1 MCVCVKEWR
10 EDTELWRT
18 REGTYYYY
26 YHYYHYYHYYT
37 HTHTHTNTHTYAQDY
52 ISPFINIFT
61 FPAIHP
67 DVNGWTK
74 GTRYTGMYVKVVKY
88 YT

>member
-26 YHYYHYYHYYT
+26 YYYYT
-37 HTHTHTNTHTYAQDY
+37 HTHTYAQDY

>member
-1 MCVCVKEWR
+1 MSWGWTAFLRPAALLPHIVTMR
-10 EDTELWRT
+10 TITESFFL
-18 REGTYYYY
+18 YYYY
-26 YHYYHYYHYYT
+26 YYYYYT
-37 HTHTHTNTHTYAQDY
+37 HTHTYAQDY